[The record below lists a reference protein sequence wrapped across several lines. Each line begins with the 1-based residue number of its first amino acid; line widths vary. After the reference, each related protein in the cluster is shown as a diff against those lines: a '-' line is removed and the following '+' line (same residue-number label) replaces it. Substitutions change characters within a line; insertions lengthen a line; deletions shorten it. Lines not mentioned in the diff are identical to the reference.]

1 MRLVWKRDS
10 PQQSGNALNG
20 EDIIFKEADGGF
32 VELNRPKSA
41 LNRLGRAG
49 LVERI
54 RPRSEEFDVV
64 KTRDFDAVR
73 IEKRRRNAFRRAAD
87 DAER

>member
-1 MRLVWKRDS
+1 MDGK
-10 PQQSGNALNG
+10 
-20 EDIIFKEADGGF
+20 DIVFKDADGGL

-64 KTRDFDAVR
+64 KTRDLDAVR